1 MDDIH
6 YREYKILLNASQF
19 PDPSAFE
26 RYWTIVCGIAKE
38 HGVEVKTNE
47 DGFHRYVREILF
59 YDTKDYDLYRNAF
72 ILRKRTFYV
81 DGWPQKDHELTVKFR
96 HPDLA
101 IATSV
106 DMTPQLA
113 NPGDVKFKEE
123 ILTSKTVLGETRSL
137 YSHNCVVTSPNIVL
151 DHYLEDIVAVFPAM
165 KRVEASPQTRIDL
178 VNNTS
183 VEEVQ
188 VNVGR
193 FYFGHGFDAK
203 ATIAIWRDRASEKS
217 LIGEFAFQA
226 HFDRYDEIHHKAKL
240 RSETFYK
247 AVQTGAPEW
256 VSLGT
261 TKTAMVYGRGKTDVG
276 HD

>member
-1 MDDIH
+1 M
-6 YREYKILLNASQF
+6 
-19 PDPSAFE
+19 
-26 RYWTIVCGIAKE
+26 
-38 HGVEVKTNE
+38 
-47 DGFHRYVREILF
+47 
-59 YDTKDYDLYRNAF
+59 
-72 ILRKRTFYV
+72 
-81 DGWPQKDHELTVKFR
+81 KFR

-123 ILTSKTVLGETRSL
+123 ILTSKTVLGEARSL

-165 KRVEASPQTRIDL
+165 KRVEVAPQTRIDL

-226 HFDRYDEIHHKAKL
+226 HFNRYDDIHHKAKL
-240 RSETFYK
+240 KSEAFYK